1 MNYDNNNRGG
11 LWKNDRREKETHPQ
25 LKGQAEVDGK
35 QYWVSAWTS
44 NGDGNKPIVS
54 LSFTL
59 KEGQASSPVQPSDSG
74 DSFDDVLDDLP
85 F

>member
-11 LWKNDRREKETHPQ
+11 LWKNDKRTTDKHPQ
-25 LKGQAEVDGK
+25 LSGAAEVDGK

-44 NGDGNKPIVS
+44 KGEGNKPIVS
-54 LSFTL
+54 LSFKPKDEAPTQ
-59 KEGQASSPVQPSDSG
+59 QAAPVSDI
-74 DSFDDVLDDLP
+74 DLDDLP